1 MKAIIASSY
10 GPPEQLRLEE
20 VPEPQPK
27 DHEVIVQITATAV
40 NDYAWSMVTGN
51 PGIYKLLFGL
61 LRPKHR
67 TPGMELSGTVSSV
80 GTKVSKWLPGDE
92 VFGDISGFG
101 FGAMAEKVSI
111 HEDALVAKPVHISH
125 LDAASLSHASLLAW
139 QSIQPH
145 LDKIRGGKVLIN
157 GGGGGVGTFGLQML
171 KLHNCHVTGVD
182 TGKKLE
188 MMRDLGFDHV
198 LDYSQTDFT
207 QTEDQY
213 DFILDCKT
221 FHGPRKYLKALKPGG
236 VYVTVGGSIGKLL
249 RLMLTKG
256 VYKLLTGKRLSILS
270 LKPNQGIENVLK
282 MHQDGQLK
290 CIVDGPYPLETY
302 PKKLRYFGEGKHS
315 GKVVIGVEE

>member
-1 MKAIIASSY
+1 
-10 GPPEQLRLEE
+10 
-20 VPEPQPK
+20 
-27 DHEVIVQITATAV
+27 
-40 NDYAWSMVTGN
+40 MVTGK

-61 LRPKHR
+61 LKPKHC
-67 TPGMELSGTVSSV
+67 TPGMELSGTVCSV
-80 GTKVSKWLPGDE
+80 GTKVCKWLPGDE

-101 FGAMAEKVSI
+101 FGAMAEKVATY
-111 HEDALVAKPVHISH
+111 EDALVAKPEYISH
-125 LDAASLSHASLLAW
+125 LEAASLSHASLLAW
-139 QSIQPH
+139 QSIQPY

-157 GGGGGVGTFGLQML
+157 GDGGGVGTFGLQML

-198 LDYSQTDFT
+198 LDYMQTDFT

-221 FHGPRKYLKALKPGG
+221 FHSPRKYLKALKPRG
-236 VYVTVGGSIGKLL
+236 VYVTAGGSIGKLF

-256 VYKLLTGKRLSILS
+256 FYKLLTGKRLSILS
-270 LKPNQGIENVLK
+270 LKPNLGIKNVLK
-282 MHQDGQLK
+282 IHQDGQLK
-290 CIVDGPYPLETY
+290 CIVDSPYPLETY
-302 PKKLRYFGEGKHS
+302 PEKLRYFGEGKHS